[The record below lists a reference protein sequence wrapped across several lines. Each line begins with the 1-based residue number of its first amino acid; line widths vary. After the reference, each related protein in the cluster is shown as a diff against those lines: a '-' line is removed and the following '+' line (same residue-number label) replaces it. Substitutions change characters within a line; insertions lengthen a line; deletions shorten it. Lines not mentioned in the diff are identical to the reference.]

1 MGLGVR
7 IQVRRKAIFGS
18 GGRSTASPVASGVAS
33 PGAGIAFVC
42 WKLRRREMS
51 AIEDTIAAISTPVG
65 EGGIG
70 IVRVSG
76 AGALAIAAR
85 VFRPRRAKDISS
97 VRTFSAHV
105 GQVVDPKNGSAID
118 EAILTVMRR
127 PGSYTREDV
136 CELSCHGGL
145 VAVRRV
151 LEAVIRAGARLAE
164 PGEFTKRAFLNGRID
179 LAQAEAVI
187 DLIRAKTDRA
197 MEVAAGQL
205 GGRLSRAVSELREH
219 LIGCLAEIEA
229 GLDFPE
235 EDIEDVSR
243 ERLRGEIDST
253 GARVEKILAGAGAG
267 RILREGLRT
276 VIAGRPNVGK
286 SSLLNA
292 LLDARRAIV
301 TDVPGTTRDAIEEV
315 ASIRGIPVVLVD
327 TAGIRETLDL
337 VERLGVDRAKE
348 LLREAD
354 LALLVVD
361 DSAGV
366 TGEDLRIMELVAG
379 RPVMLVAN
387 KADLGLGRAE
397 PGEARR
403 ILGEVPFLRVSAVT
417 GEGLD
422 DLAAAIEGL
431 VYGGRANPGE
441 VPLAANVRHKAAL
454 EKARAALAAASSAL
468 RAGTP
473 LDFLA
478 IDLKG
483 ALEALGEITGETVG
497 EDIIDEIFRRFC
509 IGK

>member
-1 MGLGVR
+1 MFSDILFDLLSETEWGIGV
-7 IQVRRKAIFGS
+7 
-18 GGRSTASPVASGVAS
+18 
-33 PGAGIAFVC
+33 
-42 WKLRRREMS
+42 
-51 AIEDTIAAISTPVG
+51 IEETIAAVSTPVG

-70 IVRVSG
+70 IVRISG
-76 AGALAIAAR
+76 PEALAVAAR
-85 VFRPRRAKDISS
+85 IFRPRRPKEISA

-105 GQVVDPKNGSAID
+105 GRVVDPKNGEMID
-118 EAILTVMRR
+118 EGILTVMRR

-136 CELSCHGGL
+136 CEISCHGGL

-151 LEAVIRAGARLAE
+151 LETVIRAGARLAE

-197 MEVAAGQL
+197 MKVAAGQL
-205 GGRLSRAVSELREH
+205 GGRLSGAVSELRER
-219 LIGCLAEIEA
+219 LIRCLAEIEA

-235 EDIEDVSR
+235 EDIQEVSR
-243 ERLRGEIDST
+243 ERLRREIDST
-253 GARVEKILAGAGAG
+253 AAAVERLLSGAGTG

-292 LLDARRAIV
+292 LLDAQRAIV
-301 TDVPGTTRDAIEEV
+301 TEIPGTTRDAIEEA
-315 ASIRGIPVVLVD
+315 ASIRGLPVILVD

-337 VERLGVDRAKE
+337 VERLGVDRARD
-348 LLREAD
+348 LLKEAD
-354 LALLVVD
+354 LVLLIVD

-366 TGEDLRIMELVAG
+366 TGEDLRIMELVSG
-379 RPVMLVAN
+379 RPVILVAN
-387 KADLGLGRAE
+387 KADLDRRRAE

-403 ILGEVPFLRVSAVT
+403 ILGEVPFLRVSALT

-422 DLAAAIEGL
+422 DLAGAIENL
-431 VYGGRANPGE
+431 VCGGRVSPGE
-441 VPLAANVRHKAAL
+441 IPMVAGVRHQSAL
-454 EKARAALAAASSAL
+454 EKARGALAAASGAL
-468 RAGTP
+468 DGGMP
-473 LDFLA
+473 LDFVA

-483 ALEALGEITGETVG
+483 ALEALGEITGQTVG
-497 EDIIDEIFRRFC
+497 EDIVNEIFRRFC